1 MGKQKYILNCLIS
14 HQEVEVI
21 EGVRSVLVRTLE
33 QTVEQIRRL
42 RSAKYFLQKD
52 VADKNAAISI
62 DNSCHNLNN
71 KDTDINLYEGV
82 TQDLVKLVI
91 LHIFVICSFF
101 MIRSNTIKIV
111 ILVKD
116 CSQRS
121 LASTIHI
128 KFHISVGIQYSGF
141 DSGHLILYNFS
152 HMQELELDSK
162 EYVLRH

>member
-1 MGKQKYILNCLIS
+1 MLHIILFS
-14 HQEVEVI
+14 QEVEVI

-91 LHIFVICSFF
+91 DCFF
-101 MIRSNTIKIV
+101 F
-111 ILVKD
+111 
-116 CSQRS
+116 
-121 LASTIHI
+121 LASQFC
-128 KFHISVGIQYSGF
+128 K
-141 DSGHLILYNFS
+141 
-152 HMQELELDSK
+152 
-162 EYVLRH
+162 R

>member
-1 MGKQKYILNCLIS
+1 MGIQKYILNCLIS

-91 LHIFVICSFF
+91 LHIFVI
-101 MIRSNTIKIV
+101 
-111 ILVKD
+111 
-116 CSQRS
+116 
-121 LASTIHI
+121 
-128 KFHISVGIQYSGF
+128 
-141 DSGHLILYNFS
+141 
-152 HMQELELDSK
+152 
-162 EYVLRH
+162 